1 MLQFEN
7 DKGVEFCDG
16 LTRRDFLRAGVLSA
30 GAVGLT
36 LAELAQAKTD
46 SARDLNCIILF
57 LVGGPGHLDTFD
69 LKPGAPAEVRGP
81 FRPIHTR
88 TPGVDVCEHFPRLAQ
103 RADRFALV
111 RSVHHDEAPI
121 HETGHQLMQ
130 TGRLF
135 RGGLEQPHY
144 GAVLSHL
151 KGQREPGVPA
161 SVVLPSAVGNT
172 GVSISHG
179 QSAGYLDARH
189 QPFVIE
195 ADPARLEGRAFLA
208 AVDAAHRVHDTGVA
222 LPEASQVFGARA
234 KKAFDLSKESDDLR
248 RSYGRNT
255 FGQSC
260 LLARRLIERGVR
272 LATVNMFES
281 VFDRLTW
288 DCHADGG
295 GLATTLDDYRDVL
308 CPMFD
313 RAYAAL
319 LDDLSERGLLET
331 TLVLAMGEF
340 GRTPKLNPR
349 GGRDHWPG
357 CWSVL
362 FAGGGVR
369 GGQVVGSSDRIGS
382 EPRERPVKPA
392 EIAATVYHALGLNPR
407 QTLPTPDGQ
416 ALPLADAEPIREL
429 FQG

>member
-1 MLQFEN
+1 MLQFES

-16 LTRRDFLRAGVLSA
+16 LTRRDFLRAGVVSA
-30 GAVGLT
+30 GAVSLS
-36 LAELAQAKTD
+36 LAELAQAR
-46 SARDLNCIILF
+46 SGAARDMNCIVLF

-69 LKPGAPAEVRGP
+69 LKPGAPSEVRGP
-81 FRPIHTR
+81 FRPIR
-88 TPGVDVCEHFPRLAQ
+88 TNTAGMEICEHFPQLAQ
-103 RADRFALV
+103 RANRVALV
-111 RSVHHDEAPI
+111 RSVHHEEAPI

-135 RGGLEQPHY
+135 RGGVEHPHY

-151 KGQREPGVPA
+151 KGEREKGVPA
-161 SVVLPSAVGNT
+161 SVVLPSPVGNT
-172 GVSISHG
+172 GVSIGHG
-179 QSAGYLDARH
+179 QTAGYLDARH

-195 ADPARLEGRAFLA
+195 ADPARLEGRQLLA
-208 AVDAAHRVHDTGVA
+208 AVDAAHRTHDAGVA
-222 LPEASQVFGARA
+222 LPEASRVFGAKA
-234 KKAFDLSKESDDLR
+234 KKAFELSRETDDLR
-248 RSYGRNT
+248 RRYGKNT

-260 LLARRLIERGVR
+260 LLARRLIEGGVR
-272 LATVNMFES
+272 LVTVNMFES

-313 RAYAAL
+313 HAYAAL

-362 FAGGGVR
+362 FAGGGVH
-369 GGQVVGSSDRIGS
+369 GGQVIGSSDRIGS
-382 EPRERPVKPA
+382 EPRERPVSPA
-392 EIAATVYHALGLNPR
+392 EIAASVYHALGLNPR
-407 QTLPTPDGQ
+407 QTLPGPEGQ
-416 ALPLADAEPIREL
+416 LLTLADAEPIREL